1 MFLRALQ
8 ATSCPGDLPPH
19 WAEGKDFWVSGPEN
33 RKPVVIQ
40 PSRYVIRQGPN
51 IHLVPADSHVCTV
64 GSVPPVNSNSF
75 TEGGLGCLWNAALM
89 HLNIHFFI
97 FYLSKI
103 EYTFKV
109 SQVSRIMPTS
119 QSYYVHF

>member
-1 MFLRALQ
+1 MFLQALQ

-33 RKPVVIQ
+33 RKSVVIQ

-89 HLNIHFFI
+89 HLNIHFFLFSSVAYI
-97 FYLSKI
+97 SFSPVFPSITGTLTLPDPLY
-103 EYTFKV
+103 
-109 SQVSRIMPTS
+109 
-119 QSYYVHF
+119 